1 MTAIS
6 YNILF
11 KKMYCN
17 LQERKKPFTFSLSLV
32 SSAIYMGILIWL
44 LLLLRKAATRQ
55 QILPIWSAT
64 TSQHILLSA
73 SEVVLSWKEVQT
85 MLSPLLIF

>member
-1 MTAIS
+1 
-6 YNILF
+6 
-11 KKMYCN
+11 MYCN
-17 LQERKKPFTFSLSLV
+17 LQERKKPFTFSLSLA

-55 QILPIWSAT
+55 QILPIWGAT
-64 TSQHILLSA
+64 TSRHILLGV

-85 MLSPLLIF
+85 MLSPLLIFQQDGI